1 MQQKKGG
8 KGFMTISREKITSRQ
23 NRLVVDT
30 VKLSER
36 KARVARGEFRFDGK
50 KLFGEAVAFG
60 VVIRKILLAESKAQ
74 RMLSEIEQ
82 YRDAE
87 ALADAVVYILS
98 DDVFAKVSEEQA
110 PEGILCVASF
120 PSFHATGEAGRRK
133 LLQVAEMPLKS
144 VLLLESVRDPGNVG
158 TILRSASAFGI
169 GCVAI
174 SSDCADIYN
183 PKTIRGA
190 MGALF
195 RTEIAVFDDITEA
208 VRILKREGHRV
219 YAAALDPDAVRLGK
233 RTLSAGDCVMVG
245 NEGHGLSEAAIDA
258 AGQSLYIPMEE
269 GSESL
274 NAAIAASVILW
285 SLYGDK

>member
-1 MQQKKGG
+1 ME
-8 KGFMTISREKITSRQ
+8 IITSRQ
-23 NRLVVDT
+23 NPRIKALAA
-30 VKLSER
+30 LSDKKGRER
-36 KARVARGEFRFDGK
+36 SGLFRFDGI
-50 KLFGEAVAFG
+50 KLFCDSLRTVSIKH
-60 VVIRKILLAESKAQ
+60 VVIRHPVSDTVEDRVRAAVEQGLLCEEQLIYVSDSVFEKLTDESSPEGIITVAERIDRLHRTADQLSEAVESLDGKILLIA
-74 RMLSEIEQ
+74 
-82 YRDAE
+82 
-87 ALADAVVYILS
+87 
-98 DDVFAKVSEEQA
+98 
-110 PEGILCVASF
+110 
-120 PSFHATGEAGRRK
+120 
-133 LLQVAEMPLKS
+133 
-144 VLLLESVRDPGNVG
+144 ESVRDTGNLG
-158 TILRSASAFGI
+158 TIMRSCAALGI
-169 GCVAI
+169 DTLVL
-174 SSDCADIYN
+174 SHDCADIYN

-233 RTLSAGDCVMVG
+233 HTLSAGDCVMVG